1 MEMDQ
6 GTAKRE
12 QSLRFDSSISSHWA
26 RLALAALMVGLFVSA
41 ALADEVTFSGVITQS
56 TADGTGPAV
65 NNPSLNNIADGDAYT
80 VTLDFPGSITGAGTF
95 NPLAGATMSFVDA
108 AASATETAFDTISLS
123 VITDGSFFDISLLGC
138 LTTGSACNVGN
149 FLAANFQIPAAS
161 LNAQNVPA
169 TAIVGLL
176 PMELLEDD
184 GVTDIHGSVTTYSYT
199 GAAAVPEPAEFL
211 PMCAG
216 LAAMARL
223 YLRRLKRV

>member
-1 MEMDQ
+1 MKPECFLYKEVKKQ
-6 GTAKRE
+6 PLQSGRRTCILARYLGVVWLLACLCGTTA
-12 QSLRFDSSISSHWA
+12 F
-26 RLALAALMVGLFVSA
+26 
-41 ALADEVTFSGVITQS
+41 ADEMSFSGVITQS

-80 VTLDFPGSITGAGTF
+80 VTLDFPGSITGAGAF
-95 NPLAGATMSFVDA
+95 NPLTGATMSFVDL
-108 AASATETAFDTISLS
+108 AASASENTFDTISLS

-161 LNAQNVPA
+161 LNAQNVPV

-199 GAAAVPEPAEFL
+199 AVPEPAELL
-211 PMCAG
+211 PLCAG
-216 LAAMARL
+216 LAAMARV
-223 YLRRLKRV
+223 YLRRLN